1 MYISYIFSIS
11 LIVRH
16 IYIYIY
22 IYIYIAH
29 GIISPN
35 EEEYQRR
42 SKAVAAVVV
51 DNGAATTNDPN
62 TMIVDECEILDW
74 GVGGGNSGGA
84 ASIAT
89 GRQKRA
95 SNTAGATSTTTPTSS
110 HMMVELA
117 KDNKTPLRLR
127 DGDFGTCLFVIIY
140 EEIYLSL
147 SLRTH
152 KRAQTQSIHL
162 YFSFFSPFLLFYVQS
177 IY

>member
-1 MYISYIFSIS
+1 
-11 LIVRH
+11 
-16 IYIYIY
+16 
-22 IYIYIAH
+22 
-29 GIISPN
+29 
-35 EEEYQRR
+35 
-42 SKAVAAVVV
+42 
-51 DNGAATTNDPN
+51 
-62 TMIVDECEILDW
+62 MIVDECEILDW

>member
-1 MYISYIFSIS
+1 MC
-11 LIVRH
+11 V
-16 IYIYIY
+16 
-22 IYIYIAH
+22 IYIAH

-95 SNTAGATSTTTPTSS
+95 SNSAGATPTTTPTSS

-140 EEIYLSL
+140 EGIYPSLSL
-147 SLRTH
+147 SAHTQARANAVHSFILFFFLVLSFVLRA
-152 KRAQTQSIHL
+152 K
-162 YFSFFSPFLLFYVQS
+162 FLLMKNPVS
-177 IY
+177 VVRTVP